1 MTELPNPNQ
10 NLLPSEKKCKK
21 QISITAHEWKSNII
35 PEQSCSIF
43 FCKSG
48 TENILKSSTT
58 IWF

>member
-1 MTELPNPNQ
+1 MTGLPNPNQ

-35 PEQSCSIF
+35 PEQSCF
-43 FCKSG
+43 F
-48 TENILKSSTT
+48 ENILKSSTT